1 MAATDLVDRLA
12 EHQTLG
18 KAPREELAWLA
29 AHGVLRHLD
38 AGDLMTSV
46 GAQVGGLFVLLT
58 GHIAIFI
65 DRGAGRHKVMEWRAG
80 DVTGVLPYS
89 RLLNS
94 PGDSVAQEPSDILVI
109 DRGHLPALIRECHEV
124 TSILVHTMLDRARVF
139 TSSSL
144 HDEKLVSL
152 GKLSAGL
159 AHELSNPVSAIE
171 RSAALLRERL
181 EDAEQATRALGAS
194 RLTDFQLA
202 AIDAVQASCLGKRA
216 GGVLS
221 PVQQAERE
229 EAISDWLRGHGIS
242 EATAGQLADT
252 AVTLEAL
259 DQIAEAVHGPAL
271 DAVLRWAAAGCSVR
285 TIASEIQDA
294 SMRISSLVVAIK
306 GFTHMDQAAVAEPVD
321 LALSLG
327 NTVTVLRSKA
337 RAKSVA
343 VAVEVEPRLPCVRG
357 FIGELNQIWA
367 NLIDNALDAVS
378 DGGRIEVT
386 AVRERQCVVVRVV
399 DNGSGI
405 PDEIRPHLF
414 EPFFTTKPVGK
425 GTGLGLDIV
434 RRLITHN
441 DAEIDVESRPGR
453 TEFRVSLPIVDTDGV
468 GGRA

>member
-1 MAATDLVDRLA
+1 VTDLVDRLA
-12 EHQTLG
+12 RHQTLG
-18 KAPREELAWLA
+18 KAPAQELAWLA

-38 AGDLMTSV
+38 AGDLMTAA
-46 GAQVGGLFVLLT
+46 GAPVGGLFVLLT
-58 GHIAIFI
+58 GYVAIFI

-94 PGDSVAQEPSDILVI
+94 PGDSVAQEPTDILVI
-109 DRGHLPALIRECHEV
+109 ERGHLPALIRECHEV

-171 RSAALLRERL
+171 RSAALLKERL
-181 EDAEQATRALGAS
+181 EDAELATRALGAS
-194 RLTDFQLA
+194 RLTDLQLA
-202 AIDAVQASCLGKRA
+202 AIDAVRESCLTKQV

-221 PVQQAERE
+221 PIQQAERE
-229 EAISDWLRGHGIS
+229 DALSKWLRDHGIS
-242 EATAGQLADT
+242 DAIAGPMAET

-259 DQIAEAVHGPAL
+259 DRIAEAVRGPAL
-271 DAVLRWAAAGCSVR
+271 EAVLRWTAAGCSVR
-285 TIASEIQDA
+285 GIASEIQDA
-294 SMRISSLVVAIK
+294 SMRISSLVLAIK

-321 LALSLG
+321 LAMSLG
-327 NTVTVLRSKA
+327 NTVIVLKSKA

-343 VAVEVEPRLPCVRG
+343 VAVEVEPGLPRVRG
-357 FIGELNQIWA
+357 FVGELNQIWA

-386 AVRERQCVVVRVV
+386 AARERQCVVVRVV
-399 DNGSGI
+399 DNGPGI
-405 PDEIRPHLF
+405 PAEMQAQVFSL
-414 EPFFTTKPVGK
+414 FFTTKPDI
-425 GTGLGLDIV
+425 GTGLGLPLVKKI
-434 RRLITHN
+434 
-441 DAEIDVESRPGR
+441 VESHGGKVCFESEPGH
-453 TEFRVSLPIVDTDGV
+453 TCFTVTLPPEP
-468 GGRA
+468 RSEESSA